1 MTPISSTYISFF
13 IWLGVICG
21 VLFLW
26 SRATQ
31 ARTQDLSTTKRP
43 LQRLRLRQVKEV
55 FGGWV
60 VAAGVVSVLP
70 WLVLA
75 QPDVEEMLIALVVIV
90 FLLFFTLDSYL
101 WKRRRESD

>member
-31 ARTQDLSTTKRP
+31 ARSQELDTTKRP

-60 VAAGVVSVLP
+60 VVAGVVSVLP
-70 WLVLA
+70 WLV
-75 QPDVEEMLIALVVIV
+75 QPQPGLEETLIALVAIV

-101 WKRRRESD
+101 WKKRRESD